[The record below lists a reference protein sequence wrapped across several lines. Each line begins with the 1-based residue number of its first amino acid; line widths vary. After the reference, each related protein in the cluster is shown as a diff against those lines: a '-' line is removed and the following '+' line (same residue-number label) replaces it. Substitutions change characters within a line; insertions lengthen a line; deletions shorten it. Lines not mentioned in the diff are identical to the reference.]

1 MYGRTKNIPFSA
13 QEVAHQSMVGT
24 TPGYLAYMA
33 YGGQSISRADGTL
46 KLRKVWEGV
55 GASGEKQELFEGFYL
70 FKMRYS
76 EDVRLSGYGSGDT
89 YMTPFWAVR
98 ARMAGRSA
106 LMRGTERVFPGGATR
121 SRA

>member
-1 MYGRTKNIPFSA
+1 MWSLGSIELMYGRTKNIPFSA

-24 TPGYLAYMA
+24 TPGYLAYMGYFVERDRDA

-55 GASGEKQELFEGFYL
+55 GAGGEKQELFEGFYL

-89 YMTPFWAVR
+89 YMTPF
-98 ARMAGRSA
+98 
-106 LMRGTERVFPGGATR
+106 
-121 SRA
+121 